1 MTHPNPELRPT
12 ASELLAHSSFS
23 PVYKT
28 VKDKHEL
35 KAAKQ
40 KIQLLEQQLQVCYIL
55 NCLIFVYIHLFCQ
68 FNIYYQL
75 FSGCS
80 EMCKGP

>member
-1 MTHPNPELRPT
+1 MIHPDPKRRPS
-12 ASELLAHSSFS
+12 ASDLVMESVSS

-40 KIQLLEQQLQVCYIL
+40 KIQLLEQQLQVGSL
-55 NCLIFVYIHLFCQ
+55 MGNRFSFL
-68 FNIYYQL
+68 QL
-75 FSGCS
+75 
-80 EMCKGP
+80 